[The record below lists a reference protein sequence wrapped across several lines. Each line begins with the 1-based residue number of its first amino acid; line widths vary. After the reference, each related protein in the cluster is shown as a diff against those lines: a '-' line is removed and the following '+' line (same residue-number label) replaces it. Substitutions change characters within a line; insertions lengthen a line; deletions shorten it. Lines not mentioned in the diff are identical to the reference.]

1 MRVFMLGWE
10 FPPFISGGL
19 GTACYGL
26 TRALSGG
33 GTDVTFVMPRPAS
46 APFSGRVRQPA
57 YSTQPANQPAGTAD
71 PSDAPNDPPADP
83 TADAA
88 GRPLAASTEF
98 HLDEF
103 RHVTFHAVD
112 ANMAGPYARP
122 GAAGTP
128 GGTVA
133 TPAARAI
140 AGDLGTGRPASARSN
155 VGAGATTLA
164 RQQADPYAGDLFDEV
179 ERYGRA
185 VAKVAGGEAFDVVH
199 AHDWMTFP
207 AAAAAAQ
214 TAGVPLVA
222 HVHSTEFDRAGD
234 APDPR
239 IVEIE
244 RAGLLAAD
252 RVIAVSH
259 LTKNACVHRYGVD
272 PEKIEV
278 VYNAPTANGTMPAAS
293 PRATRS
299 TDAPAEEEA
308 FGSALDNPFAPRPP
322 SGDVIHIEPG
332 EKLVLFLGRLTGQKG
347 PEHFLAAAKK
357 VLEVM
362 PEARFVLAG
371 DGDLAGPLAEKAVEI
386 GIAHR
391 TLFAGFLNAA
401 DVEQIFAQADLYVM
415 PSVSEPFG
423 IASLEAMSHGVPTI
437 VSRQSGVTEV
447 VEHALKVDF
456 WDTAEMAD
464 KMVAVLRHP
473 PLAREM
479 GDRGGFE
486 VRRMKW
492 EDAAEACLRVYEHAG
507 AVA

>member
-33 GTDVTFVMPRPAS
+33 GTDVTFVMPRPIS

-57 YSTQPANQPAGTAD
+57 YAVGTA
-71 PSDAPNDPPADP
+71 PTQAAATGGASDSA
-83 TADAA
+83 
-88 GRPLAASTEF
+88 AASTEF

-103 RHVTFHAVD
+103 RHVTFHAVE

-122 GAAGTP
+122 AAPPTQRSGAAPAVPMPSAAPARPTP
-128 GGTVA
+128 STA
-133 TPAARAI
+133 TAPSM
-140 AGDLGTGRPASARSN
+140 GRPASARSN
-155 VGAGATTLA
+155 LGAGTATLS
-164 RQQADPYAGDLFDEV
+164 QQIADPYAGDLFDEV
-179 ERYGRA
+179 ERYA
-185 VAKVAGGEAFDVVH
+185 KAAAKVAERETFDVVH

-207 AAAAAAQ
+207 AAAAVAAR
-214 TAGVPLVA
+214 AGVPMVA

-244 RAGLLAAD
+244 RAGLLAAH

-259 LTKNACVHRYGVD
+259 LTKAACVKQYGVD
-272 PEKIEV
+272 PEKIDV
-278 VYNAPTANGTMPAAS
+278 VYNAPTANGT
-293 PRATRS
+293 
-299 TDAPAEEEA
+299 
-308 FGSALDNPFAPRPP
+308 GSAPRGPSRGTNGADAGPVDYDAAEDTFENPFAPRPP
-322 SGDVIHIEPG
+322 QGDVIQIEPG

-347 PEHFLAAAKK
+347 PEYFLAAAKK
-357 VLEVM
+357 VLEEM

-371 DGDLAGPLAEKAVEI
+371 DGDLAGPLAEQAVEL

-437 VSRQSGVTEV
+437 VSKQSGVTEV
-447 VEHALKVDF
+447 VENALKVDF
-456 WDTAEMAD
+456 WDTDGMAD

-473 PLAREM
+473 PLAGEM
-479 GDRGGFE
+479 GERGGFE

-492 EDAAEACLRVYEHAG
+492 DDAAAACLRVYEHAG
-507 AVA
+507 VGA

>member
-33 GTDVTFVMPRPAS
+33 GTDVTFVMPRPIS

-57 YSTQPANQPAGTAD
+57 YSTRPAGSSSTAG
-71 PSDAPNDPPADP
+71 PAGGE
-83 TADAA
+83 A
-88 GRPLAASTEF
+88 GGGAEAGPASTEF

-103 RHVTFHAVD
+103 RRVTFHAVE

-122 GAAGTP
+122 STPTGQAAQSTPPTPASSKVPAMKSSP
-128 GGTVA
+128 GGV
-133 TPAARAI
+133 
-140 AGDLGTGRPASARSN
+140 GTGRPASARSN
-155 VGAGATTLA
+155 LGAGATSFA
-164 RQQADPYAGDLFDEV
+164 QQNADPYAGDLFDEV
-179 ERYGRA
+179 DRYGRA
-185 VAKVAGGEAFDVVH
+185 VARVAEQEKYDVVH

-207 AAAAAAQ
+207 AAAAAAKS
-214 TAGVPLVA
+214 AGVPMVA
-222 HVHSTEFDRAGD
+222 HVHSTEYDRAGD

-259 LTKNACVHRYGVD
+259 QTKSACVSRYGVD
-272 PEKIEV
+272 PEKVEV
-278 VYNAPTANGTMPAAS
+278 VYNAPTANGSRNGSSIRVPKPDANGPVEDEGPDAS
-293 PRATRS
+293 
-299 TDAPAEEEA
+299 
-308 FGSALDNPFAPRPP
+308 FDNPFAPRPP
-322 SGDVIHIEPG
+322 SGDVITIEPG

-347 PEHFLAAAKK
+347 PEYFLAAAKK

-464 KMVAVLRHP
+464 KMLAVLRHP

-507 AVA
+507 A